1 MKEGVAG
8 GNFWEERVGQA
19 LSITITAAS
28 ASLLSALSASH
39 CYIFVFVLLAVKQK
53 QVQSR
58 VEVLGF
64 TFGSGEIDIGRG
76 LLGKK
81 IFLTILWTSQIQKSS
96 SNKKPVKKQ

>member
-1 MKEGVAG
+1 MEEGVAG

-53 QVQSR
+53 NRFRELER
-58 VEVLGF
+58 VDFLV
-64 TFGSGEIDIGRG
+64 S
-76 LLGKK
+76 LLG
-81 IFLTILWTSQIQKSS
+81 I
-96 SNKKPVKKQ
+96 VKMEMREAYLQSVK